1 MAKFINSIKISAT
14 LFTLGCV
21 LGFGLGGFISDT
33 VGKKLTIS
41 SSNLAAYAC
50 WIITGYGYAKWILYV
65 SYSLQGFFGAVAY
78 NCIGEKK
85 YSTTLIDFNAKSLF

>member
-1 MAKFINSIKISAT
+1 M
-14 LFTLGCV
+14 FTLGCV

-33 VGKKLTIS
+33 FGKKLTIF
-41 SSNLAAYAC
+41 SSNLAAYDAC

-65 SYSLQGFFGAVAY
+65 SYSLQGFFGAVAF

-85 YSTTLIDFNAKSLF
+85 YSTTLIDFNANSLF

>member
-1 MAKFINSIKISAT
+1 MAKYINSIKIPAT

-21 LGFGLGGFISDT
+21 LGFGLGGFMTDT
-33 VGKKLTIS
+33 FGKKLTIFA
-41 SSNLAAYAC
+41 SNLAALAC
-50 WIITGYGYAKWILYV
+50 WIITGYGYSKWILYV
-65 SYSLQGFFGAVAY
+65 SLVFFGAVAY